1 MATTQIN
8 LKLPEKLFKATK
20 NYADAYG
27 YRNVQELVYQSVR
40 EKVLEKGFDES
51 FSEKEIGLIDK
62 ILEKSIK
69 SKKLAGE
76 EELRAALSKKN

>member
-8 LKLPEKLFKATK
+8 LKLPEKLLKAAED
-20 NYADAYG
+20 YADTYG

-40 EKVLEKGFDES
+40 EKVLEKGFDER
-51 FSEKEIGLIDK
+51 FSEKEIDLIDE

-69 SKKLAGE
+69 RKKLAGE
-76 EELRAALSKKN
+76 EELRAALSK

>member
-1 MATTQIN
+1 MATVQIN
-8 LKLPEKLFKATK
+8 LKLPEKLFKVTK
-20 NYADAYG
+20 NYADTYG

-51 FSEKEIGLIDK
+51 FSEKEIGVIDK

-69 SKKLAGE
+69 SRKLAGE